1 MDAELDWYR
10 SSQKDYGLYVV
21 RTCVL
26 LNSGALVAILGLLSN
41 IGQDIPL
48 LRNVLP
54 GFINASEFWIAGVA
68 LGMAAAACGYFNFTG
83 LGYLSVNGHTNGDW
97 RTRLWARIVWWT
109 FFTAPPLVIA
119 SIVCLLLGA
128 RLAVKA
134 FSTPVGG

>member
-1 MDAELDWYR
+1 MNAELDWYR

-97 RTRLWARIVWWT
+97 RTRLCARIVW
-109 FFTAPPLVIA
+109 
-119 SIVCLLLGA
+119 
-128 RLAVKA
+128 
-134 FSTPVGG
+134 